1 MSPSATADPQA
12 LPRLR
17 TDRLP
22 LLLLPVLALVAL
34 AMLLQGVVTYRLGRQ
49 AGRRGE

>member
-1 MSPSATADPQA
+1 MSDVQTRCGYAAIIGA
-12 LPRLR
+12 L
-17 TDRLP
+17 
-22 LLLLPVLALVAL
+22 VLALVAL